1 MGRDHHGDP
10 LPEVRRIA
18 LFTDF
23 GPEGIYIGQ
32 MRAVLADAGLPVF
45 DLMNDVPAFD
55 PRAGAYLLAALADSL
70 PAGTLYL

>member
-45 DLMNDVPAFD
+45 DLMNQECRYLVKDFGDWDVPKSFT
-55 PRAGAYLLAALADSL
+55 R
-70 PAGTLYL
+70 